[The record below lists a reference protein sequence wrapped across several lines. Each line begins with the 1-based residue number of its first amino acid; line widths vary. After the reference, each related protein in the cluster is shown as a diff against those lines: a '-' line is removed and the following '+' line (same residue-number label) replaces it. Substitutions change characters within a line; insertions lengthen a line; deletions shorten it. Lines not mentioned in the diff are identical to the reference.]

1 MLWNRRESV
10 TLYAIDLATCYEVL
24 SGNTL
29 SISIGIGTFLP
40 SRRSTGRYLS
50 YLLVPPT
57 YLVDTFQPEFALR
70 VTL

>member
-29 SISIGIGTFLP
+29 SIWIGIGTFC
-40 SRRSTGRYLS
+40 
-50 YLLVPPT
+50 LVGGVEEVPH
-57 YLVDTFQPEFALR
+57 TF
-70 VTL
+70 